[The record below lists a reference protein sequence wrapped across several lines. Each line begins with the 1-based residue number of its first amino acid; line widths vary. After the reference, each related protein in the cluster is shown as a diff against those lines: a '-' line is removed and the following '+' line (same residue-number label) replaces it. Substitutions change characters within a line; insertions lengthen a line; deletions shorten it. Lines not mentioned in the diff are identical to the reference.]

1 MARYGQA
8 TLAPSLTRAAVLVPA
23 VLMLAL
29 PLAGCGDTDRYT
41 GADPTPEVGEVTVV
55 SDDSKVTTRPLC
67 TGDIPDDY
75 TTCPDAPANL
85 GQLEL
90 DDSRHIGIT
99 VPSDVAA
106 GGWRVRINGQPVS
119 TVPQP
124 INEPY
129 QPLVIPPAAVEG
141 SGETVLTV
149 EALRSPAHAAAVW
162 QFLLDDPA

>member
-1 MARYGQA
+1 MTPPEQGTTIRTFRRVTGFGPAILVL
-8 TLAPSLTRAAVLVPA
+8 TLTLS
-23 VLMLAL
+23 
-29 PLAGCGDTDRYT
+29 GCGGADRYT

-55 SDDSKVTTRPLC
+55 SDDGKATTDALC
-67 TGDIPDDY
+67 TGDLPDDY

-85 GQLEL
+85 GQLQL

-106 GGWRVRINGQPVS
+106 GGWRVRINGEPVRA
-119 TVPQP
+119 VPQP

-129 QPLVIPPAAVEG
+129 QPLIVPPAAIEA
-141 SGETVLTV
+141 SGETILTV
-149 EALRSPAHAAAVW
+149 EALRSPSHAAAVW